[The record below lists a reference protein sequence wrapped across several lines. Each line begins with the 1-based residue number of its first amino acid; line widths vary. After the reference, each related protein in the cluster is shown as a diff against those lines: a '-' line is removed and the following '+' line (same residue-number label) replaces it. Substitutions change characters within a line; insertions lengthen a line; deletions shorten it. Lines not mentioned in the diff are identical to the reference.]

1 MFQFLQHFFITER
14 FKEKF
19 DGDIE
24 PYHQKGND
32 EMNKIA
38 EHKRR
43 IRKSVVNARR
53 TLPIMEP
60 IFYERSNKMSDEI
73 KKELEKEILKEI
85 QDLSA
90 LKSGSKEMDLAIENL
105 ATLYKL
111 NIEEVKIEHEAIEK
125 AYDRGSADETSAR
138 DLKLKQQ
145 MLNESIKDRYFKLG
159 LDVAGLIVPI
169 IFYGIWMGR
178 GLKFEETGTFTSTT
192 FRGLFN
198 RFKPTQK

>member
-1 MFQFLQHFFITER
+1 
-14 FKEKF
+14 
-19 DGDIE
+19 
-24 PYHQKGND
+24 
-32 EMNKIA
+32 
-38 EHKRR
+38 
-43 IRKSVVNARR
+43 
-53 TLPIMEP
+53 
-60 IFYERSNKMSDEI
+60 MSDEI

-90 LKSGSKEMDLAIENL
+90 LESGSKEKDSAIENL

-111 NIEEVKIEHEAIEK
+111 NIEEVKIEHEAMEK

-145 MLNESIKDRYFKLG
+145 MLDESIKDRYFKLG

>member
-1 MFQFLQHFFITER
+1 
-14 FKEKF
+14 
-19 DGDIE
+19 
-24 PYHQKGND
+24 
-32 EMNKIA
+32 
-38 EHKRR
+38 
-43 IRKSVVNARR
+43 
-53 TLPIMEP
+53 
-60 IFYERSNKMSDEI
+60 MSDEI

-90 LKSGSKEMDLAIENL
+90 LESGSKEKDSAIENL

-111 NIEEVKIEHEAIEK
+111 NIEEVKIEHEAMEK
-125 AYDRGSADETSAR
+125 AFDRGSADETSAR

-145 MLNESIKDRYFKLG
+145 MLDESIKDRYFKLG

>member
-1 MFQFLQHFFITER
+1 
-14 FKEKF
+14 
-19 DGDIE
+19 
-24 PYHQKGND
+24 
-32 EMNKIA
+32 
-38 EHKRR
+38 
-43 IRKSVVNARR
+43 
-53 TLPIMEP
+53 
-60 IFYERSNKMSDEI
+60 MSDEI

-90 LKSGSKEMDLAIENL
+90 LESGSKEKDSAIENL

-111 NIEEVKIEHEAIEK
+111 NIEEVKIEHEAMEK
-125 AYDRGSADETSAR
+125 AFDRGSADETSVR
-138 DLKLKQQ
+138 DLELKQRT
-145 MLNESIKDRYFKLG
+145 LDESIKDRYFKLG

>member
-1 MFQFLQHFFITER
+1 
-14 FKEKF
+14 
-19 DGDIE
+19 
-24 PYHQKGND
+24 
-32 EMNKIA
+32 
-38 EHKRR
+38 
-43 IRKSVVNARR
+43 
-53 TLPIMEP
+53 
-60 IFYERSNKMSDEI
+60 MSDEI

-85 QDLSA
+85 QDLST
-90 LKSGSKEMDLAIENL
+90 LESGSKEMDSAIENL

-111 NIEEVKIEHEAIEK
+111 NIEEVKIEHEAMEK
-125 AYDRGSADETSAR
+125 AFDRGSADETSAR

>member
-1 MFQFLQHFFITER
+1 
-14 FKEKF
+14 
-19 DGDIE
+19 
-24 PYHQKGND
+24 
-32 EMNKIA
+32 
-38 EHKRR
+38 
-43 IRKSVVNARR
+43 
-53 TLPIMEP
+53 
-60 IFYERSNKMSDEI
+60 MSDEI

-90 LKSGSKEMDLAIENL
+90 LESGSKEKDSAIENL

-111 NIEEVKIEHEAIEK
+111 NIEEVKIEHEAMEK
-125 AYDRGSADETSAR
+125 AFDRGSADETSVR
-138 DLKLKQQ
+138 DLELKQRT
-145 MLNESIKDRYFKLG
+145 LDESIKDRYFKLG

-178 GLKFEETGTFTSTT
+178 GLKFEETGTYTSTT

>member
-1 MFQFLQHFFITER
+1 
-14 FKEKF
+14 
-19 DGDIE
+19 
-24 PYHQKGND
+24 
-32 EMNKIA
+32 
-38 EHKRR
+38 
-43 IRKSVVNARR
+43 
-53 TLPIMEP
+53 
-60 IFYERSNKMSDEI
+60 MSDEI

-85 QDLSA
+85 QDLST
-90 LKSGSKEMDLAIENL
+90 LESGSKEKGSAIENL

-111 NIEEVKIEHEAIEK
+111 NIEEVKIEHEAMEK
-125 AYDRGSADETSAR
+125 AFDRGSADETSAR

-145 MLNESIKDRYFKLG
+145 MLDESIKDRYFKLG

>member
-1 MFQFLQHFFITER
+1 
-14 FKEKF
+14 
-19 DGDIE
+19 
-24 PYHQKGND
+24 
-32 EMNKIA
+32 
-38 EHKRR
+38 
-43 IRKSVVNARR
+43 
-53 TLPIMEP
+53 
-60 IFYERSNKMSDEI
+60 MSDEI

-90 LKSGSKEMDLAIENL
+90 LESGSKEMDSAIENL

>member
-1 MFQFLQHFFITER
+1 
-14 FKEKF
+14 
-19 DGDIE
+19 
-24 PYHQKGND
+24 
-32 EMNKIA
+32 
-38 EHKRR
+38 
-43 IRKSVVNARR
+43 
-53 TLPIMEP
+53 
-60 IFYERSNKMSDEI
+60 MSDEI

-90 LKSGSKEMDLAIENL
+90 LESGSKEKDSAIENL

-111 NIEEVKIEHEAIEK
+111 NIEEVKIEHEAMEK
-125 AYDRGSADETSAR
+125 AFDRGSADETSAR

>member
-1 MFQFLQHFFITER
+1 
-14 FKEKF
+14 
-19 DGDIE
+19 
-24 PYHQKGND
+24 
-32 EMNKIA
+32 
-38 EHKRR
+38 
-43 IRKSVVNARR
+43 
-53 TLPIMEP
+53 
-60 IFYERSNKMSDEI
+60 MSDEI

-90 LKSGSKEMDLAIENL
+90 LKSGSKEMDSAIENL

>member
-1 MFQFLQHFFITER
+1 
-14 FKEKF
+14 
-19 DGDIE
+19 
-24 PYHQKGND
+24 
-32 EMNKIA
+32 
-38 EHKRR
+38 
-43 IRKSVVNARR
+43 
-53 TLPIMEP
+53 
-60 IFYERSNKMSDEI
+60 MSDEI

-90 LKSGSKEMDLAIENL
+90 LESGSKEKGSAIENL

-111 NIEEVKIEHEAIEK
+111 IIEEVKIEHEAMEK
-125 AYDRGSADETSAR
+125 AFDRGSADETSVR
-138 DLKLKQQ
+138 DLELKQRT
-145 MLNESIKDRYFKLG
+145 LDESIKDRYFKLG

-178 GLKFEETGTFTSTT
+178 GLKFEETGTYTSTT

>member
-1 MFQFLQHFFITER
+1 
-14 FKEKF
+14 
-19 DGDIE
+19 
-24 PYHQKGND
+24 
-32 EMNKIA
+32 
-38 EHKRR
+38 
-43 IRKSVVNARR
+43 
-53 TLPIMEP
+53 
-60 IFYERSNKMSDEI
+60 MSDEI

-90 LKSGSKEMDLAIENL
+90 LESGSKEMDSAIENL

-111 NIEEVKIEHEAIEK
+111 NIEEVKIEHEAMEK
-125 AYDRGSADETSAR
+125 AFDRGSADETSAR

>member
-1 MFQFLQHFFITER
+1 
-14 FKEKF
+14 
-19 DGDIE
+19 
-24 PYHQKGND
+24 
-32 EMNKIA
+32 
-38 EHKRR
+38 
-43 IRKSVVNARR
+43 
-53 TLPIMEP
+53 
-60 IFYERSNKMSDEI
+60 MSDEI

-90 LKSGSKEMDLAIENL
+90 LESGSKEKDSAIENL

-111 NIEEVKIEHEAIEK
+111 NIEEVKIEHDAIEK
-125 AYDRGSADETSAR
+125 AYDRGSADETSVR
-138 DLKLKQQ
+138 DFKLRQQ
-145 MLNESIKDRYFKLG
+145 TLDESIKDRYFKLG

>member
-1 MFQFLQHFFITER
+1 
-14 FKEKF
+14 
-19 DGDIE
+19 
-24 PYHQKGND
+24 
-32 EMNKIA
+32 
-38 EHKRR
+38 
-43 IRKSVVNARR
+43 
-53 TLPIMEP
+53 
-60 IFYERSNKMSDEI
+60 MSDEI

-90 LKSGSKEMDLAIENL
+90 LKSGSKEMDSAIENL

-145 MLNESIKDRYFKLG
+145 MLDESIKDRYFKLG

-192 FRGLFN
+192 FRSLFN

>member
-1 MFQFLQHFFITER
+1 
-14 FKEKF
+14 
-19 DGDIE
+19 
-24 PYHQKGND
+24 
-32 EMNKIA
+32 
-38 EHKRR
+38 
-43 IRKSVVNARR
+43 
-53 TLPIMEP
+53 
-60 IFYERSNKMSDEI
+60 MSDEI

-90 LKSGSKEMDLAIENL
+90 LESGSKEMDSAIENL

-111 NIEEVKIEHEAIEK
+111 NIEEVKIEHEAMEK
-125 AYDRGSADETSAR
+125 AFDRGSADETSAR
-138 DLKLKQQ
+138 DIKLKQQ

-169 IFYGIWMGR
+169 IFYGIWLRR

>member
-1 MFQFLQHFFITER
+1 
-14 FKEKF
+14 
-19 DGDIE
+19 
-24 PYHQKGND
+24 
-32 EMNKIA
+32 
-38 EHKRR
+38 
-43 IRKSVVNARR
+43 
-53 TLPIMEP
+53 
-60 IFYERSNKMSDEI
+60 MSDEI

-90 LKSGSKEMDLAIENL
+90 LESGSKEMDSAIENL

-111 NIEEVKIEHEAIEK
+111 NIEEVKIEHEAMEK
-125 AYDRGSADETSAR
+125 AFDRGSADETSAR
-138 DLKLKQQ
+138 DIKLRQQ

-169 IFYGIWMGR
+169 IFYGIWMRR

>member
-1 MFQFLQHFFITER
+1 
-14 FKEKF
+14 
-19 DGDIE
+19 
-24 PYHQKGND
+24 
-32 EMNKIA
+32 
-38 EHKRR
+38 
-43 IRKSVVNARR
+43 
-53 TLPIMEP
+53 
-60 IFYERSNKMSDEI
+60 MSDEI

-90 LKSGSKEMDLAIENL
+90 LESGSKEKDSAIENL

-111 NIEEVKIEHEAIEK
+111 NIEEVKIEHEAMEK
-125 AYDRGSADETSAR
+125 AFDRGSADETSVR
-138 DLKLKQQ
+138 DLELKQQ
-145 MLNESIKDRYFKLG
+145 MLDESIKDRYFKLG

>member
-1 MFQFLQHFFITER
+1 
-14 FKEKF
+14 
-19 DGDIE
+19 
-24 PYHQKGND
+24 
-32 EMNKIA
+32 
-38 EHKRR
+38 
-43 IRKSVVNARR
+43 
-53 TLPIMEP
+53 
-60 IFYERSNKMSDEI
+60 MSDEI

-85 QDLSA
+85 QDLST
-90 LKSGSKEMDLAIENL
+90 LESGSKEKGSAIENL

-111 NIEEVKIEHEAIEK
+111 NIEELKIEHEAMEK
-125 AYDRGSADETSAR
+125 AFDRGSADETSAR

-145 MLNESIKDRYFKLG
+145 MLDESIKDRYFKLG

-178 GLKFEETGTFTSTT
+178 GLKFEETGTFTSMT

>member
-1 MFQFLQHFFITER
+1 
-14 FKEKF
+14 
-19 DGDIE
+19 
-24 PYHQKGND
+24 
-32 EMNKIA
+32 
-38 EHKRR
+38 
-43 IRKSVVNARR
+43 
-53 TLPIMEP
+53 
-60 IFYERSNKMSDEI
+60 MSDEI

-85 QDLSA
+85 QDLSS
-90 LKSGSKEMDLAIENL
+90 LQSGSKEKDSAIENL

-111 NIEEVKIEHEAIEK
+111 NIEEVKIEHEAMEK
-125 AYDRGSADETSAR
+125 AYDRGSADETSVR
-138 DLKLKQQ
+138 DLELKQRT
-145 MLNESIKDRYFKLG
+145 LDESIKDRYFKLG

>member
-1 MFQFLQHFFITER
+1 
-14 FKEKF
+14 
-19 DGDIE
+19 
-24 PYHQKGND
+24 
-32 EMNKIA
+32 
-38 EHKRR
+38 
-43 IRKSVVNARR
+43 
-53 TLPIMEP
+53 
-60 IFYERSNKMSDEI
+60 MSDEI

-90 LKSGSKEMDLAIENL
+90 LESGSKEMDSAIENL

-111 NIEEVKIEHEAIEK
+111 NIEEVKIEHEAMEK
-125 AYDRGSADETSAR
+125 AFDRGSADETSAR
-138 DLKLKQQ
+138 DIKLRQQ

>member
-1 MFQFLQHFFITER
+1 
-14 FKEKF
+14 
-19 DGDIE
+19 
-24 PYHQKGND
+24 
-32 EMNKIA
+32 
-38 EHKRR
+38 
-43 IRKSVVNARR
+43 
-53 TLPIMEP
+53 
-60 IFYERSNKMSDEI
+60 MSDEI

-90 LKSGSKEMDLAIENL
+90 LESGSKEKDSAIENL

-111 NIEEVKIEHEAIEK
+111 NIEEVKIEHEAMEK

-138 DLKLKQQ
+138 DFKLRQQ
-145 MLNESIKDRYFKLG
+145 TLDESIKDRYFKLG
-159 LDVAGLIVPI
+159 LDVAGLVIPM
-169 IFYGIWMGR
+169 IFYGVWMMR

>member
-1 MFQFLQHFFITER
+1 
-14 FKEKF
+14 
-19 DGDIE
+19 
-24 PYHQKGND
+24 
-32 EMNKIA
+32 
-38 EHKRR
+38 
-43 IRKSVVNARR
+43 
-53 TLPIMEP
+53 
-60 IFYERSNKMSDEI
+60 MSDEI

-90 LKSGSKEMDLAIENL
+90 LESGSKEMDSAIENL

-111 NIEEVKIEHEAIEK
+111 NIEEVKIEHEAMEK
-125 AYDRGSADETSAR
+125 AFDRGSADETSAR

-169 IFYGIWMGR
+169 IFYGIWMRR

>member
-1 MFQFLQHFFITER
+1 
-14 FKEKF
+14 
-19 DGDIE
+19 
-24 PYHQKGND
+24 
-32 EMNKIA
+32 
-38 EHKRR
+38 
-43 IRKSVVNARR
+43 
-53 TLPIMEP
+53 
-60 IFYERSNKMSDEI
+60 MSDEI

-90 LKSGSKEMDLAIENL
+90 LESGSKEMDSAIENL

-111 NIEEVKIEHEAIEK
+111 NIEEVKIEHEAMEK
-125 AYDRGSADETSAR
+125 AFDRGSADETSAR
-138 DLKLKQQ
+138 DLKLRQQ

>member
-1 MFQFLQHFFITER
+1 
-14 FKEKF
+14 
-19 DGDIE
+19 
-24 PYHQKGND
+24 
-32 EMNKIA
+32 
-38 EHKRR
+38 
-43 IRKSVVNARR
+43 
-53 TLPIMEP
+53 
-60 IFYERSNKMSDEI
+60 MSDKI

-90 LKSGSKEMDLAIENL
+90 LESGSKEKDSAIENL

-111 NIEEVKIEHEAIEK
+111 NIEEVKIEHEAMEK
-125 AYDRGSADETSAR
+125 AFDRGSADETSAR

>member
-1 MFQFLQHFFITER
+1 
-14 FKEKF
+14 
-19 DGDIE
+19 
-24 PYHQKGND
+24 
-32 EMNKIA
+32 
-38 EHKRR
+38 
-43 IRKSVVNARR
+43 
-53 TLPIMEP
+53 
-60 IFYERSNKMSDEI
+60 MSDEI

-85 QDLSA
+85 QDLST
-90 LKSGSKEMDLAIENL
+90 LESGSKEMDSAIENL

-111 NIEEVKIEHEAIEK
+111 NIEEVKIEHEAMEK
-125 AYDRGSADETSAR
+125 AFDRGSADETSAR

-145 MLNESIKDRYFKLG
+145 MLDESIKDRYFKLG

>member
-1 MFQFLQHFFITER
+1 
-14 FKEKF
+14 
-19 DGDIE
+19 
-24 PYHQKGND
+24 
-32 EMNKIA
+32 
-38 EHKRR
+38 
-43 IRKSVVNARR
+43 
-53 TLPIMEP
+53 
-60 IFYERSNKMSDEI
+60 MSDEI

-90 LKSGSKEMDLAIENL
+90 LESGSKEKDSAIENL

-111 NIEEVKIEHEAIEK
+111 NIEEVKIEHEAMEK
-125 AYDRGSADETSAR
+125 AFDRGSADETSAR

-145 MLNESIKDRYFKLG
+145 MLDESIKDRYFKLG

-198 RFKPTQK
+198 RFKPTQKKTDG

>member
-1 MFQFLQHFFITER
+1 
-14 FKEKF
+14 
-19 DGDIE
+19 
-24 PYHQKGND
+24 
-32 EMNKIA
+32 
-38 EHKRR
+38 
-43 IRKSVVNARR
+43 
-53 TLPIMEP
+53 
-60 IFYERSNKMSDEI
+60 MSDEI

-90 LKSGSKEMDLAIENL
+90 LESGSKEMDSAIENL

-111 NIEEVKIEHEAIEK
+111 NIEEVKIEHEAMEK
-125 AYDRGSADETSAR
+125 AFDRGSADETSAR
-138 DLKLKQQ
+138 DIKLRQQ

-169 IFYGIWMGR
+169 IFYGIWLRR

>member
-1 MFQFLQHFFITER
+1 
-14 FKEKF
+14 
-19 DGDIE
+19 
-24 PYHQKGND
+24 
-32 EMNKIA
+32 
-38 EHKRR
+38 
-43 IRKSVVNARR
+43 
-53 TLPIMEP
+53 
-60 IFYERSNKMSDEI
+60 MSDEI

-198 RFKPTQK
+198 HFKPTQK

>member
-1 MFQFLQHFFITER
+1 
-14 FKEKF
+14 
-19 DGDIE
+19 
-24 PYHQKGND
+24 
-32 EMNKIA
+32 
-38 EHKRR
+38 
-43 IRKSVVNARR
+43 
-53 TLPIMEP
+53 
-60 IFYERSNKMSDEI
+60 MSDEI

-85 QDLSA
+85 QDLSE
-90 LKSGSKEMDLAIENL
+90 LQTGSKEKDSAIENL

-111 NIEEVKIEHEAIEK
+111 NIEEVKIEHEAMEK

-145 MLNESIKDRYFKLG
+145 MLDESINDRYFKLG

-169 IFYGIWMGR
+169 IFYGIWMRR

>member
-1 MFQFLQHFFITER
+1 
-14 FKEKF
+14 
-19 DGDIE
+19 
-24 PYHQKGND
+24 
-32 EMNKIA
+32 
-38 EHKRR
+38 
-43 IRKSVVNARR
+43 
-53 TLPIMEP
+53 
-60 IFYERSNKMSDEI
+60 MSDEI

-90 LKSGSKEMDLAIENL
+90 LESGSKEKDSAIENL

-111 NIEEVKIEHEAIEK
+111 NIEEVKIEHEAMEK

-145 MLNESIKDRYFKLG
+145 MLDESIKDRYFKLG

-169 IFYGIWMGR
+169 IFYGVWMGR

>member
-1 MFQFLQHFFITER
+1 
-14 FKEKF
+14 
-19 DGDIE
+19 
-24 PYHQKGND
+24 
-32 EMNKIA
+32 
-38 EHKRR
+38 
-43 IRKSVVNARR
+43 
-53 TLPIMEP
+53 
-60 IFYERSNKMSDEI
+60 MSDEI

-90 LKSGSKEMDLAIENL
+90 LELGSKEKDSAIENL

-111 NIEEVKIEHEAIEK
+111 NIEEVKIEHEAMEK
-125 AYDRGSADETSAR
+125 AFDRRSADETSVR
-138 DLKLKQQ
+138 DLELKQRT
-145 MLNESIKDRYFKLG
+145 LDESIKDRYFKLG

>member
-1 MFQFLQHFFITER
+1 
-14 FKEKF
+14 
-19 DGDIE
+19 
-24 PYHQKGND
+24 
-32 EMNKIA
+32 
-38 EHKRR
+38 
-43 IRKSVVNARR
+43 
-53 TLPIMEP
+53 
-60 IFYERSNKMSDEI
+60 MSDEI

-90 LKSGSKEMDLAIENL
+90 LKSGSKEMDSAIENL

-111 NIEEVKIEHEAIEK
+111 NIEEVKIEHEAMEK
-125 AYDRGSADETSAR
+125 AFDRRSADETSAR
-138 DLKLKQQ
+138 DLELKQRT
-145 MLNESIKDRYFKLG
+145 LDESIKDRYFKLG

-169 IFYGIWMGR
+169 IFYGIWMRR

>member
-1 MFQFLQHFFITER
+1 
-14 FKEKF
+14 
-19 DGDIE
+19 
-24 PYHQKGND
+24 
-32 EMNKIA
+32 
-38 EHKRR
+38 
-43 IRKSVVNARR
+43 
-53 TLPIMEP
+53 
-60 IFYERSNKMSDEI
+60 MSDEI

-90 LKSGSKEMDLAIENL
+90 LKSGSKEMDSAIENL

-111 NIEEVKIEHEAIEK
+111 NIEEVKIEHEAMEK
-125 AYDRGSADETSAR
+125 AFDRGSADETSAR

>member
-1 MFQFLQHFFITER
+1 
-14 FKEKF
+14 
-19 DGDIE
+19 
-24 PYHQKGND
+24 
-32 EMNKIA
+32 
-38 EHKRR
+38 
-43 IRKSVVNARR
+43 
-53 TLPIMEP
+53 
-60 IFYERSNKMSDEI
+60 MSDEI

-90 LKSGSKEMDLAIENL
+90 LESGSKEKDSAIENL

-111 NIEEVKIEHEAIEK
+111 NIEEVKIEHEAMEK
-125 AYDRGSADETSAR
+125 AFDRGSADVSSVR
-138 DLKLKQQ
+138 DLELKQRT
-145 MLNESIKDRYFKLG
+145 LDESIKDRYFKLG

>member
-1 MFQFLQHFFITER
+1 
-14 FKEKF
+14 
-19 DGDIE
+19 
-24 PYHQKGND
+24 
-32 EMNKIA
+32 
-38 EHKRR
+38 
-43 IRKSVVNARR
+43 
-53 TLPIMEP
+53 
-60 IFYERSNKMSDEI
+60 MSDEI

-90 LKSGSKEMDLAIENL
+90 LESGSKEMDSAIENL

-111 NIEEVKIEHEAIEK
+111 NIEEVKIEHEAMEK
-125 AYDRGSADETSAR
+125 AYDRGSADETSVR
-138 DLKLKQQ
+138 DLELKQRT
-145 MLNESIKDRYFKLG
+145 LDESIKDRYFKLG

-192 FRGLFN
+192 FRCLIN

>member
-1 MFQFLQHFFITER
+1 
-14 FKEKF
+14 
-19 DGDIE
+19 
-24 PYHQKGND
+24 
-32 EMNKIA
+32 
-38 EHKRR
+38 
-43 IRKSVVNARR
+43 
-53 TLPIMEP
+53 
-60 IFYERSNKMSDEI
+60 MSDEI

-90 LKSGSKEMDLAIENL
+90 LELGSKEKDSAIENL

-125 AYDRGSADETSAR
+125 AFDRGSADETSVR
-138 DLKLKQQ
+138 DLELKQRT
-145 MLNESIKDRYFKLG
+145 LDESIKDRYFKLG